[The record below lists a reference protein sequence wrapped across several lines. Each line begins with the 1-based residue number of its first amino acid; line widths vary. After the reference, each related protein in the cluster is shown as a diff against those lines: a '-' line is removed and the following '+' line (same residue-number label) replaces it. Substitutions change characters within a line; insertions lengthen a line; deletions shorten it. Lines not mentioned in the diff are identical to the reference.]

1 MKPHLCQKSI
11 DILALQKKQSSLNGR
26 HKFKKLKTRT

>member
-1 MKPHLCQKSI
+1 MKSHLCQKLI
-11 DILALQKKQSSLNGR
+11 DILALREKQLSLNGR